1 MNLFS
6 LSGMKI
12 LRLLLPCLLA
22 AALSVARAETVVLTG
37 ARLIDGTGH
46 DPIEKAFLV
55 VADGRIAAAGAMGAD
70 YQPPSGARVID
81 ARGRTIIPGLISAHS
96 HLGLVKGASAANPE
110 NYTRENVA
118 HQLDVYEGL
127 GVTAVIS
134 LGTNRDVLY
143 AWRDEQR
150 AGTLGGANIFTA
162 DRGIGVPG
170 GVPPFPLPGDQV
182 YRPKNAEEAR
192 AAVRETAAR
201 HPDLVKLWL
210 DDMFGKFPKMEPEVY
225 RAAVDEAHAAVDE
238 AHRHGLRVAAH
249 LFYLQDA
256 KALAGAGVDVFAHS
270 VRDLPI
276 DAELI
281 AAMKA
286 HGIAYIPTLALDES
300 QFVYAE
306 QPAWMH
312 EPGFEVSAGPQ
323 LLKTWL
329 GPEYR
334 QKIIA
339 DPMTPKNKAA
349 FAMGLRNVK
358 TLADAGV
365 TIAMG
370 TDSGAMPTRLAGW
383 AEHRELQLLVQAG
396 LTPMQALVCA
406 TAGSA
411 RVLGQDA
418 DRGTLEPGKRAD
430 FLVLEGNPLDG
441 IEATLRLDTVWHGG
455 RPVVPLTKRPLSE

>member
-1 MNLFS
+1 
-6 LSGMKI
+6 MKI
-12 LRLLLPCLLA
+12 LRLLLLPCLLVA
-22 AALSVARAETVVLTG
+22 FLSCARAETVVLTG
-37 ARLIDGTGH
+37 ARLIDGTGR
-46 DPIEKAFLV
+46 DPVENAFLV
-55 VADGRIAAAGAMGAD
+55 VTDGRIATVGATGAD
-70 YQPPSGARVID
+70 YQPPAGAKVID

-96 HLGLVKGASAANPE
+96 HLGLVRGASAANPD

-118 HQLDVYEGL
+118 HQLDLYEGL
-127 GVTAVIS
+127 GVTGVMS

-143 AWRDEQR
+143 TWRDEQR
-150 AGTLGGANIFTA
+150 AGTLGGADIFTA

-170 GVPPFPLPGDQV
+170 GVPPFPLPGNQV

-210 DDMFGKFPKMEPEVY
+210 DDMFGKFPKMQPEVY
-225 RAAVDEAHAAVDE
+225 RASVEEAHAAVDE

-249 LFYLQDA
+249 LFYLEDA
-256 KALAGAGVDVFAHS
+256 KSLAGAGVDIFAHS
-270 VRDLPI
+270 VRDLPV

-286 HGIAYIPTLALDES
+286 HGITYIPTLALDES

-306 QPAWMH
+306 QPMWMR
-312 EPGFEVSAGPQ
+312 EPAFELAAGPQ
-323 LLKTWL
+323 LLETWR

-334 QKIIA
+334 QKIFTEPTTA
-339 DPMTPKNKAA
+339 KNKAA
-349 FAMGLRNVK
+349 FAMGMRNIK
-358 TLADAGV
+358 TLVDAGV
-365 TIAMG
+365 PIAMG

-430 FLVLEGNPLDG
+430 FLVLEANPLELIDN
-441 IEATLRLDTVWHGG
+441 TLRLERVWHGG
-455 RPVVPLTKRPLSE
+455 RSVVPLTKRSVSE